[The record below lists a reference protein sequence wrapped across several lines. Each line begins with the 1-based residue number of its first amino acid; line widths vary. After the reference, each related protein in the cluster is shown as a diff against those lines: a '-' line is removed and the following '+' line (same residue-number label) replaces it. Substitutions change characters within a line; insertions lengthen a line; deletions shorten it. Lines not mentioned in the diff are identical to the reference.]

1 MRIFY
6 GLLYAFAVGLF
17 STQAFAGVQSY
28 CEVFGQDFASGK
40 TSDVDRWEVNFR
52 NAFGDCM
59 AQYAAGAGVEA
70 QAEIAVKKV
79 AKDSVKKVV
88 IVPTR
93 DFSRKKRIPIL
104 APGSAAWNKYCA
116 AKYASFN
123 EVTGTYKSHA
133 GKEKPCLTPSD

>member
-1 MRIFY
+1 MRMFY
-6 GLLYAFAVGLF
+6 VFVCVFVSGIF
-17 STQAFAGVQSY
+17 STQAFADVQSY
-28 CEVFGQDFASGK
+28 CEVYGQDFASGK
-40 TSDVDRWEVNFR
+40 TSDVDQWQIDYR

-59 AQYAAGAGVEA
+59 AQYTADTRVEA
-70 QAEIAVKKV
+70 SAGKLVEKA
-79 AKDSVKKVV
+79 APKVV
-88 IVPTR
+88 VVPAR

-104 APGSAAWNKYCA
+104 APGSVAWNKYCA